1 MNVLGAI
8 AKRVS
13 VRNYKTAQ
21 ISDEMLGKILKA
33 GVFAPVGSAAYD
45 SLHIILT
52 AESNPEEKEV
62 IIKLIMNFLNKEN

>member
-21 ISDEMLGKILKA
+21 ISDEILGKILKA
-33 GVFAPVGSAAYD
+33 AIYNY
-45 SLHIILT
+45 IL
-52 AESNPEEKEV
+52 EINGKLKNDEVYMRLLEKNH
-62 IIKLIMNFLNKEN
+62 KKGWCL